1 MAIVLTSLGK
11 IKGRITHTKQDKSIF
26 SFRGIPYAEPPVGN
40 LRFAAPQPVKPWNKI
55 LNLSGKRESP
65 ISLQVPVMYR
75 PGMYR
80 NSHLFTKFFMKRCEF
95 LYVSAVY
102 MSLAGTYK
110 DSHLF
115 TKKCMF
121 LYVPGQK

>member
-11 IKGRITHTKQDKSIF
+11 IKGRITQTKQEKPIF

-65 ISLQVPVMYR
+65 ISLQVPVMVR
-75 PGMYR
+75 IFKVR
-80 NSHLFTKFFMKRCEF
+80 IILLIE
-95 LYVSAVY
+95 
-102 MSLAGTYK
+102 YK
-110 DSHLF
+110 
-115 TKKCMF
+115 M
-121 LYVPGQK
+121 